1 VFRNQSFMTLL
12 KILKT
17 TPTNSDFKS
26 LIALLDKDL
35 AITDGEEHDFY
46 HQFNGTE
53 QIKHVLLGY
62 IGDTP
67 ISCGAFKVLHTK
79 EVEIK
84 RMYTDHHYRGK
95 GYAVQL
101 LSALEKWAAEEGFTS
116 CILETG
122 TRQKA
127 AIALYHKCGYQIIP
141 NYGPY
146 KGVENS
152 LCFKKAL

>member
-1 VFRNQSFMTLL
+1 MITL
-12 KILKT
+12 KIKKT
-17 TPTNSDFKS
+17 SATDLHFKS
-26 LIALLDKDL
+26 LIGLLDKDL

-67 ISCGAFKVLHTK
+67 VSCGAFKVLHTK

-84 RMYTDHHYRGK
+84 RMYTDLHYRGK

>member
-1 VFRNQSFMTLL
+1 MITL
-12 KILKT
+12 KIKKT
-17 TPTNSDFKS
+17 SATDLHFKS
-26 LIALLDKDL
+26 LIGLLDKDL

-46 HQFNGTE
+46 HQFNGTK

-67 ISCGAFKVLHTK
+67 VSCGAFKVLNTK

-84 RMYTDHHYRGK
+84 RMYTDAYYRGK

-127 AIALYHKCGYQIIP
+127 AIALYHKCGYQIIT

>member
-1 VFRNQSFMTLL
+1 MITL
-12 KILKT
+12 KIKKT
-17 TPTNSDFKS
+17 SATDLHFKS
-26 LIALLDKDL
+26 LIGLLDKDL

-67 ISCGAFKVLHTK
+67 VSCGAFKVLNTK

-84 RMYTDHHYRGK
+84 RMYTDAYYRGK
-95 GYAVQL
+95 GYAEQL

>member
-1 VFRNQSFMTLL
+1 MTSLN
-12 KILKT
+12 ILKT
-17 TPTNSDFKS
+17 TPTNSAFKS

-46 HQFNGTE
+46 HQFNGNE
-53 QIKHVLLGY
+53 QIKHVLVGY

-67 ISCGAFKVLHTK
+67 VSCGAFKVLPRK

-84 RMYTDHHYRGK
+84 RMYTDVHYRGK
-95 GYAVQL
+95 GYAAQL
-101 LSALEKWAAEEGFTS
+101 LIALEKWAAAEGFTS

-146 KGVENS
+146 KGVKNS

>member
-1 VFRNQSFMTLL
+1 MPSLN
-12 KILKT
+12 ILKT

-46 HQFNGTE
+46 HQFNGTQ
-53 QIKHVLLGY
+53 QIKHVLVGY
-62 IGDTP
+62 IGNTP
-67 ISCGAFKVLHTK
+67 VSCGAFKVLHTK

-84 RMYTDHHYRGK
+84 RMYTDAHYRGK
-95 GYAVQL
+95 GYAAQL
-101 LSALEKWAAEEGFTS
+101 LSALEKWAAAEGFTS
-116 CILETG
+116 CVLETG

-127 AIALYHKCGYQIIP
+127 AIALYHKCGYQIIS

-146 KGVENS
+146 KGVKNS

>member
-1 VFRNQSFMTLL
+1 M
-12 KILKT
+12 
-17 TPTNSDFKS
+17 
-26 LIALLDKDL
+26 
-35 AITDGEEHDFY
+35 TDGEEHSFY
-46 HQFNGTE
+46 NQYNGTD

-62 IGDTP
+62 GRDKVV
-67 ISCGAFKVLHTK
+67 SCSAFKVLHRK

-84 RMYTDHHYRGK
+84 RMYTDLYYRGK

-101 LSALEKWAAEEGFTS
+101 LIALEKCAAAEGFPS
-116 CILETG
+116 CVQETG

-146 KGVENS
+146 KGVKNNLYFNPS
-152 LCFKKAL
+152 NF

>member
-1 VFRNQSFMTLL
+1 MASLN
-12 KILKT
+12 ILKT
-17 TPTNSDFKS
+17 TSTNSDFKL

-53 QIKHVLLGY
+53 QIKHVLIGY

-67 ISCGAFKVLHTK
+67 VSCGAFKVLHRK

-84 RMYTDHHYRGK
+84 RMYTNPLYRGK

-101 LSALEKWAAEEGFTS
+101 LSALEKWAAAEGFTS

>member
-1 VFRNQSFMTLL
+1 MITL
-12 KILKT
+12 KIKKT
-17 TPTNSDFKS
+17 SATDLHFKS
-26 LIALLDKDL
+26 LIGLLDKDL

-67 ISCGAFKVLHTK
+67 VSCGAFKVLNTK

-84 RMYTDHHYRGK
+84 RMYTDAYYRGK

-152 LCFKKAL
+152 LCFKKAI

>member
-1 VFRNQSFMTLL
+1 MITL
-12 KILKT
+12 KIKKT
-17 TPTNSDFKS
+17 SATDLHFKS
-26 LIALLDKDL
+26 LIGLLDKDL

-62 IGDTP
+62 IEDTP
-67 ISCGAFKVLHTK
+67 VSCGAFKVLNTK

-84 RMYTDHHYRGK
+84 RMYTDAYYRGK

>member
-1 VFRNQSFMTLL
+1 MITL
-12 KILKT
+12 KIKKT
-17 TPTNSDFKS
+17 SATDLHFKS
-26 LIALLDKDL
+26 LIGLLDKDL

-67 ISCGAFKVLHTK
+67 VSCGAFKVLNTK

-84 RMYTDHHYRGK
+84 RMYTDAYYRGK

-146 KGVENS
+146 KDVENS

>member
-1 VFRNQSFMTLL
+1 MFRNQSLMPSLN
-12 KILKT
+12 ILKT

-46 HQFNGTE
+46 HQFNGTQ
-53 QIKHVLLGY
+53 QIKHVLVGY
-62 IGDTP
+62 IGNTP
-67 ISCGAFKVLHTK
+67 VSCGAFKVLHTK

-84 RMYTDHHYRGK
+84 RMYTDAHYRGK
-95 GYAVQL
+95 GYAAQL
-101 LSALEKWAAEEGFTS
+101 LSALEKWAAAEGFTS
-116 CILETG
+116 CVLETG

-127 AIALYHKCGYQIIP
+127 AIALYHKCGYQIIS

-146 KGVENS
+146 KGVKNS

>member
-1 VFRNQSFMTLL
+1 MFRNQSLMPSLN
-12 KILKT
+12 ILKT

-53 QIKHVLLGY
+53 QIKHVLVGY
-62 IGDTP
+62 IGNTP
-67 ISCGAFKVLHTK
+67 VSCGAFKVLHTK

-84 RMYTDHHYRGK
+84 RMYTDVHYRGK
-95 GYAVQL
+95 GYAAQL
-101 LSALEKWAAEEGFTS
+101 LIALEKWAAAEGFTS
-116 CILETG
+116 CVLETG

-146 KGVENS
+146 KGVKNS

>member
-1 VFRNQSFMTLL
+1 MITL
-12 KILKT
+12 KIKKT
-17 TPTNSDFKS
+17 SATDLHFKS
-26 LIALLDKDL
+26 LIGLLDKDL

-67 ISCGAFKVLHTK
+67 VSCGAFKVLHTK

-84 RMYTDHHYRGK
+84 RMYTDLHYRGK

-146 KGVENS
+146 QGVENS

>member
-1 VFRNQSFMTLL
+1 MITL
-12 KILKT
+12 KIKKT
-17 TPTNSDFKS
+17 SATNLHFKS

-46 HQFNGTE
+46 HQFNGTQ
-53 QIKHVLLGY
+53 QIKHVLVGY
-62 IGDTP
+62 IGNTP
-67 ISCGAFKVLHTK
+67 VSCGAFKVLHTK

-84 RMYTDHHYRGK
+84 RMYTDAYYRGK

>member
-1 VFRNQSFMTLL
+1 MASLN
-12 KILKT
+12 ILKT

-67 ISCGAFKVLHTK
+67 VSCGAFKVLHRK

-84 RMYTDHHYRGK
+84 RMYTNPLYRGK
-95 GYAVQL
+95 GYAVKL
-101 LSALEKWAAEEGFTS
+101 LSALEKWAAAEGFTS

>member
-1 VFRNQSFMTLL
+1 MITL
-12 KILKT
+12 KIKKT
-17 TPTNSDFKS
+17 SATDLHFKS
-26 LIALLDKDL
+26 LIGLLDKDL

-67 ISCGAFKVLHTK
+67 VSCGAFKVLNTK

-84 RMYTDHHYRGK
+84 RMYTDAYYRGK

>member
-1 VFRNQSFMTLL
+1 M
-12 KILKT
+12 
-17 TPTNSDFKS
+17 
-26 LIALLDKDL
+26 
-35 AITDGEEHDFY
+35 
-46 HQFNGTE
+46 
-53 QIKHVLLGY
+53 LGY

-67 ISCGAFKVLHTK
+67 VSCGAFKVLNTK

-84 RMYTDHHYRGK
+84 RMYTDAYYRGK

>member
-1 VFRNQSFMTLL
+1 MITL
-12 KILKT
+12 KIKKT
-17 TPTNSDFKS
+17 SATNLHFKS
-26 LIALLDKDL
+26 LIGLLDKDL

-62 IGDTP
+62 IGDTAV
-67 ISCGAFKVLHTK
+67 SCGAFKVLHTK

-84 RMYTDHHYRGK
+84 RMYTDLHYRGK